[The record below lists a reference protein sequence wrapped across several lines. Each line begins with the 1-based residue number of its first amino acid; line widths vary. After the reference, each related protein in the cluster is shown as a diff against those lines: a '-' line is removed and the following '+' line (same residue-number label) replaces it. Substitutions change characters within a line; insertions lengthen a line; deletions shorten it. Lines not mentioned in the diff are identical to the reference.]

1 MSDTLQQCRAFL
13 GAIFEPGDIIE
24 FRNIHPT
31 TEERKQLWG
40 TLADLPRI
48 VPKLARLNA
57 AGWQCYMGGNPRKA
71 SGGAKEGDVA
81 LARCHF
87 ADFDGTT
94 VDEALGRVEAAVLPV
109 PTVTLSTG
117 GGVHVWWRLTEPVAD
132 LAEWR
137 ARQQSLN
144 AALES
149 DPRIQDP
156 PRIMRLPGFVNT
168 KDDYA
173 HMDPPPVSAIVAID
187 PSRRYPVQA
196 LNVAAPTAPAVKAAL
211 VSVEPPPAGTA
222 GANLI
227 ERAERYIDRMPEA
240 VSGQGGHGKTYA
252 VAAALVNGFGLDE
265 ETAYAIMAQRYNP
278 RCRPEWSE
286 RELRHKVSDAA
297 TKEHERA
304 RGYLRD
310 EPPPMAHAPEVDVSA
325 IEASNGKPPADSKPA
340 KPKRKPVEP
349 YTPFPT
355 HLLPEPLREFVE
367 ATAAAMRCDASYAA
381 LPLLA
386 VVASAIG
393 TTRQLRLKR
402 SWSVLPILWTAT
414 IGESGTLKTPPFKAA
429 MRALRD
435 RQGRALEEYEKAKQQ
450 YLTDYEL
457 YDKAKAVW
465 KRSKDP
471 MELPP
476 DEPTPPVSVR
486 YMVSDCTVE
495 SLAPILL
502 DNPRGVLMARD
513 ELAGWFGSFD
523 KYSGGGKAGSAD
535 AAHWLSM
542 HNAESITVDRKTGA
556 HRTTYVPMAAASLT
570 GGIQP
575 KILCRALGQDR
586 REDGMLARL
595 LVACPPRR
603 PKRWS
608 EDDVPERLEK
618 AIARLLDRLHELEH
632 ETDEEDHLRPGTV
645 GLEPEAKRVWV
656 SFYNAHAD
664 EQADMAGDLAAAWSK
679 LEEYAPRLALVIHF
693 TRWAAFDTTLADEWK
708 VDAVS
713 MRAGIELVEWFKR
726 EAKRVYSMLGEDD
739 EDRERRRLAEWI
751 ERKGG
756 ETTPG
761 DVARGCRWL
770 KEPGMADAALEDL
783 RTAGWGQWVVEPT
796 ATKPKRVFRLSTAST
811 STDSTETRDVGES
824 VDVDTV
830 DAPNIEPESAVSVPG
845 DDDQWGEL

>member
-1 MSDTLQQCRAFL
+1 MSEALPQCRAFL
-13 GAIFEPGDIIE
+13 GAIFDPADIIE
-24 FRNIHPT
+24 FRPLP
-31 TEERKQLWG
+31 EDKKRRPPRKRWG
-40 TLADLPRI
+40 TLDDLPGLI
-48 VPKLARLNA
+48 DWLAALNA
-57 AGWQCYMGGNPRKA
+57 DGHHAYFGGNPRKRA
-71 SGGAKEGDVA
+71 GGSEAEDVA
-81 LARCHF
+81 LARCLW
-87 ADFDGTT
+87 ADFDKGTT
-94 VDEALGRVEAAVLPV
+94 PEEAARRIAAAGLPV
-109 PTVTLSTG
+109 PTVMLTSGNGT
-117 GGVHVWWRLTEPVAD
+117 HTWWRLSEPMTD
-132 LAEWR
+132 LAEWTARTKAIIR
-137 ARQQSLN
+137 AVG
-144 AALES
+144 S
-149 DPRIQDP
+149 DKTIHDA
-156 PRIMRLPGFVNT
+156 PRIMRLPGFTNHKYPT
-168 KDDYA
+168 L
-173 HMDPPPVSAIVAID
+173 PVAGIID
-187 PSRRYPVQA
+187 IEPSRVYSLDELAPWKQA
-196 LNVAAPTAPAVKAAL
+196 ARVAAPSPRKETLRPMSAA
-211 VSVEPPPAGTA
+211 SRAF
-222 GANLI
+222 I
-227 ERAERYIDRMPEA
+227 ERGTLLPSGGRRETIFTVACDLHAHGWSEGEAE
-240 VSGQGGHGKTYA
+240 S
-252 VAAALVNGFGLDE
+252 
-265 ETAYAIMAQRYNP
+265 AIMP
-278 RCRPEWSE
+278 
-286 RELRHKVSDAA
+286 
-297 TKEHERA
+297 RA
-304 RGYLRD
+304 RCLGLT
-310 EPPPMAHAPEVDVSA
+310 EEDVADIPRQIESA
-325 IEASNGKPPADSKPA
+325 FSKPRTPLGNGAGIEASNGKPPADDRPA
-340 KPKRKPVEP
+340 KPKRQPVEP
-349 YTPFPT
+349 YTLFPT
-355 HLLPEPLREFVE
+355 ELLPEPLREFVE

-435 RQGRALEEYEKAKQQ
+435 RQGRALEEYEKARQQ
-450 YLTDYEL
+450 HLKDYDAYE
-457 YDKAKAVW
+457 KAKAAW
-465 KRSKDP
+465 KKNKNTLEPS
-471 MELPP
+471 P

-486 YMVSDCTVE
+486 YTVSDCTVE

-542 HNAESITVDRKTGA
+542 HNGEAITVDRKTGP

-595 LVACPPRR
+595 LVTCPPRR
-603 PKRWS
+603 PKRWT

-632 ETDEEDHLRPGTV
+632 ETDEEERLRPGSV
-645 GLEPEAKRVWV
+645 GMEPEAKRLWV

-693 TRWAAFDTTLADEWK
+693 TRWAAFDTTMADEWK

-739 EDRERRRLAEWI
+739 EARELRRLAEWI

-756 ETTPG
+756 DTTAG
-761 DVARGCRWL
+761 EVAQGCRWL
-770 KEPGMADAALEDL
+770 REAGMAADALEEL
-783 RTAGWGQWVVEPT
+783 RKAGWGSWVVEAT
-796 ATKPKRVFRLSTAST
+796 ATKQRSVFRLSTVST
-811 STDSTETRDVGES
+811 STDSRQTRGIGES
-824 VDVDTV
+824 VAVDTV
-830 DAPNIEPESAVSVPG
+830 DARKVEPEPAVDG
-845 DDDQWGEL
+845 DDDEWGEI